1 MVHRILESAWVTE
14 SEGSNLFSI
23 PVFFVLLRETVEVVI
38 IIAVT
43 FSYLSD
49 NKLTEFKKWAIAGVV
64 AGTLLDLVIGIILIA
79 IFVTIKSNAFDSA
92 SDSEKVFE
100 GTLLLFSSILVT
112 VFGLGMSKMFNNMNA
127 KVGRKITKISKSL
140 TGAAGVQDVAN
151 TAEVN
156 GVENVNEDPEA
167 CELIDPNSPEAVAA
181 TKKARSKIA
190 WGVLSVT
197 FFAVVREGLE
207 CIVFLAGLTS
217 SYPPQSMPI
226 PAIMGVLTG
235 CFVGMLFYRGGRQM
249 GIRFFAI
256 VSMAMLFLVAAGL
269 IARSFTEFVELG
281 MVSGPVVYDASE
293 CCGTDTPFWG
303 FLRII
308 FGYNAT
314 PTLIEFLIY
323 FSYWIVLAI
332 SGEVLGV
339 WATFKTPVAVAIKD
353 EDAYEKSSNAITGVD
368 SAVVRC

>member
-1 MVHRILESAWVTE
+1 MVQRILESAWVTDQT
-14 SEGSNLFSI
+14 GSNFFSI
-23 PVFFVLLRETVEVVI
+23 PVFFVLLRETVEVVLI
-38 IIAVT
+38 MAVT

-127 KVGRKITKISKSL
+127 KVGRKITKISKNL
-140 TGAAGVQDVAN
+140 TGA
-151 TAEVN
+151 
-156 GVENVNEDPEA
+156 NVVHTDEDGQEIRRDPETG
-167 CELIDPNSPEAVAA
+167 EVLDPNSPEAIAEVQ
-181 TKKARSKIA
+181 KARSKIA
-190 WGVLSVT
+190 WGVFTVT

-249 GIRFFAI
+249 GIRFFAM

-269 IARSFTEFVELG
+269 IARAFTEFVELG

-323 FSYWIVLAI
+323 FSYWIVLVLA
-332 SGEVLGV
+332 GELMGV
-339 WATFKTPVAVAIKD
+339 WASFKTPVAVPIKD
-353 EDAYEKSSNAITGVD
+353 EDGYEKNSDNIIQVE
-368 SAVVRC
+368 SAVLRD